1 MRNWLVPPL
10 FMLVLAAG
18 CASAGGGANAAPKR
32 GARNV
37 ITAQEIQQLTGVST
51 AYEAVQRLRPQ
62 FLNARS
68 TVLGSGGTVVYVNG
82 MRRGGVNALQ
92 QVAANEV
99 KEIRYISAR
108 DATTK
113 YGSGLTQGVIE
124 VTTR

>member
-1 MRNWLVPPL
+1 MRNRLVVPL
-10 FMLVLAAG
+10 FMLVIAAG
-18 CASAGGGANAAPKR
+18 CASAGGSANAAPRR
-32 GARNV
+32 GAANV
-37 ITAQEIQQLTGVST
+37 ITAREIQQLTGVST
-51 AYEAVQRLRPQ
+51 AYDAVQRLRPQ

-68 TVLGSGGTVVYVNG
+68 TVLGSGGVVVYVNG
-82 MRRGGVNALQ
+82 MQRGGVSILR